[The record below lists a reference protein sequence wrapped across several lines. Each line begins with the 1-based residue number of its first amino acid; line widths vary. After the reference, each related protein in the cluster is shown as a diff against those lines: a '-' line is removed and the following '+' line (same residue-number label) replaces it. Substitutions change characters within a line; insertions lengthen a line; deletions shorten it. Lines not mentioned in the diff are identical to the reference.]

1 MAPLVRIAPHLRA
14 VLPPHITFQLVDRR
28 CLRAPHDIE
37 RDSLVRVAAE
47 APDFE
52 IGVPRIE
59 RVTERRRRPNLLSVA
74 FDAISARRMRAGVW
88 NTLRSVS
95 TLRAL
100 LLMRL
105 DREIDRLRQ
114 HRRRE
119 DVGQRLTRPAC
130 A

>member
-1 MAPLVRIAPHLRA
+1 
-14 VLPPHITFQLVDRR
+14 VDRR

-37 RDSLVRVAAE
+37 RDGLVRVAAE

-88 NTLRSVS
+88 NTLRSES

-105 DREIDRLRQ
+105 DREIDRLHQ

>member
-1 MAPLVRIAPHLRA
+1 MAPLVRIAPHLQA

-28 CLRAPHDIE
+28 CLRAPDIE
-37 RDSLVRVAAE
+37 RDGLVRVAAE

-88 NTLRSVS
+88 NTLRSES

-105 DREIDRLRQ
+105 DREIDRLHQ

-119 DVGQRLTRPAC
+119 DVGQRVTRPAC

>member
-1 MAPLVRIAPHLRA
+1 MPGVTWWTSSEGGHVPSAGKEGSNTQEKPAGK
-14 VLPPHITFQLVDRR
+14 
-28 CLRAPHDIE
+28 
-37 RDSLVRVAAE
+37 AA
-47 APDFE
+47 AQF
-52 IGVPRIE
+52 VP
-59 RVTERRRRPNLLSVA
+59 VA

-95 TLRAL
+95 TLRAF

-105 DREIDRLRQ
+105 DREIDRLHQ

-119 DVGQRLTRPAC
+119 DVGQRVTRPAC